1 MTTKETL
8 SIHQPED
15 ILGYIPHLLGYWP
28 EDSLVAITMQG
39 KMLGAAL
46 RVDLP
51 ARASNRM
58 LADFAEHVLHY
69 LAADT
74 LADGVVLALYTGD
87 GWEDGMVVTQTLP
100 LLAEL
105 QETLGHADLPVRDAW
120 LVGPEYWRGAFCFD
134 QECCPAPGLPIEQIR
149 NSRLSAEMVYRGST
163 IGASPRSKQNS
174 PVPGRPGALDPA
186 VSEAESDFAQRMRT
200 SWRSGRCLDAVLA
213 VWRQVLDNAR
223 IRPDSETVDL
233 LTPQLAGFLRSTL
246 AVPGWRDA
254 VMIMAAA
261 GTGSAR
267 AGAAAFGL
275 CSSDDGSEPL
285 PFDAGE
291 LALPPTDTHEGAGAA
306 LESNGML
313 SIYAYADILLGIEP
327 VIPDWGQL
335 DALQRVLSYLYV
347 QGERGEIAAA
357 ALTLQGWIDWCKGS
371 GSSAHACLMHANS
384 ASPGYRLAA
393 LLDEILGH
401 GSICDWA
408 SRPESAWGTHKGS
421 LR

>member
-51 ARASNRM
+51 APASNRM

-69 LAADT
+69 LAAGT

-223 IRPDSETVDL
+223 IRPNSETLDL

-261 GTGSAR
+261 GTGSAK

-327 VIPDWGQL
+327 AIPDWGQL

-347 QGERGEIAAA
+347 QGEMGEIAAA
-357 ALTLQGWIDWCKGS
+357 ALTLQGWIAWCKGS
-371 GSSAHACLMHANS
+371 GSSAHVCLMHANS

>member
-51 ARASNRM
+51 APASNRM

-163 IGASPRSKQNS
+163 IGASPRSKQNP

-223 IRPDSETVDL
+223 IRPNSETLGL

-327 VIPDWGQL
+327 AIPDWGQL

-347 QGERGEIAAA
+347 QGEMGEIAAA
-357 ALTLQGWIDWCKGS
+357 ALTLQGWIAWCKGS
-371 GSSAHACLMHANS
+371 GSSAHVCLMHANS

>member
-1 MTTKETL
+1 
-8 SIHQPED
+8 
-15 ILGYIPHLLGYWP
+15 
-28 EDSLVAITMQG
+28 
-39 KMLGAAL
+39 
-46 RVDLP
+46 
-51 ARASNRM
+51 
-58 LADFAEHVLHY
+58 
-69 LAADT
+69 
-74 LADGVVLALYTGD
+74 
-87 GWEDGMVVTQTLP
+87 MVVTKTLP

-134 QECCPAPGLPIEQIR
+134 QECCPAPGLPIERIR

-223 IRPDSETVDL
+223 IRPNSETLDL
-233 LTPQLAGFLRSTL
+233 LTPQLVGFLRSTL

-261 GTGSAR
+261 GTGSAK

-327 VIPDWGQL
+327 AIPDWGQL

-347 QGERGEIAAA
+347 QGEMGEIAAA
-357 ALTLQGWIDWCKGS
+357 ALTLQGWIAWCKGS

>member
-39 KMLGAAL
+39 NTLGAAL

-51 ARASNRM
+51 ARASGRV
-58 LADFAEHVLHY
+58 LAAFAEHVRRY
-69 LAADT
+69 LASDT
-74 LADGVVLALYTGD
+74 LADGVVLALYTDD
-87 GWEDGMVVTQTLP
+87 GWDDGMVVHRTLP

-105 QETLGHADLPVRDAW
+105 HETLDHADLPVRDAW
-120 LVGPEYWRGAFCFD
+120 LVGPEYWRGAFCAD
-134 QECCPAPGLPIEQIR
+134 QECCPVPGLPIERIR

-163 IGASPRSKQNS
+163 IGASPRSRQNP

-200 SWRSGRCLDAVLA
+200 SWRSGKCLDAVLE
-213 VWRQVLDNAR
+213 VWSQVLDDAR
-223 IRPDSETVDL
+223 IHPDSEPADL
-233 LTPQLAGFLRSTL
+233 PTPQLAGFLRSTL
-246 AVPGWRDA
+246 GVPGWRDA

-261 GTGSAR
+261 GIGSAK

-275 CSSDDGSEPL
+275 CSRNDDSDPL

-291 LALPPTDTHEGAGAA
+291 LALPPTDTREGAGKAYEA
-306 LESNGML
+306 KGVL
-313 SIYAYADILLGIEP
+313 SIFAYADVLLGVEP
-327 VIPDWGQL
+327 AVPDWGQL
-335 DALQRVLSYLYV
+335 DALHRVLSYLCV
-347 QGERGEIAAA
+347 QGEMGDVAAA
-357 ALTLQGWIDWCKGS
+357 ALTLQGWIAWCKGS
-371 GSSAHACLMHANS
+371 GSVAHACLTRANS
-384 ASPGYRLAA
+384 ASPGYRLAE
-393 LLDEILGH
+393 LLDEVLGQ
-401 GSICDWA
+401 GSICAWA
-408 SRPESAWGTHKGS
+408 SRPESAWGTYKGS